1 MTARAYSAEAK
12 ALMLELVQSHTARKV
27 EAIMAKRMLG
37 PIPTYKVIRNARA
50 AYLISVSVASMRDLP
65 PRRALCG
72 PAPNPLKR
80 TPRAPLTFEEKL
92 ARVAAGAGLVTVHP
106 MRKAAPSYTLGGV
119 ASASL

>member
-12 ALMLELVQSHTARKV
+12 ALMLELVQTHTARKV
-27 EAIMAKRMLG
+27 EAIMAKQMPG
-37 PIPTYKVIRNARA
+37 QVPGYNVIRNARA

-65 PRRALCG
+65 ARRALIG
-72 PAPNPLKR
+72 PMPIPVKR
-80 TPRAPLTFEEKL
+80 TPRAPLTFEEKM